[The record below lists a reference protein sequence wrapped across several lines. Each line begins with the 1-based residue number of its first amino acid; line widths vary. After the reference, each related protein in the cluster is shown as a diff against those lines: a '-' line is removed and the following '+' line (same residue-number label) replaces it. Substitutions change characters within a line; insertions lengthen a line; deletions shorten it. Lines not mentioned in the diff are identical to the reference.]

1 VIRTPVTRT
10 SIYGEN
16 VLAVAFVTRTDADT
30 FVRYVSHAPHASGAT
45 GVATLPQ
52 SADLATIITTVA
64 RYAGVG
70 GFGSIYDRDV
80 TPVLA
85 PHYTA
90 NMPHHPEPDAEAVH
104 RGGNYT
110 LFLAV

>member
-1 VIRTPVTRT
+1 MIRPPVVRT

-16 VLAVAFVTRTDADT
+16 VLAVAFVTRTEADT
-30 FVRYVSHAPHASGAT
+30 FVRYVSHAPRASGAT

-52 SADLATIITTVA
+52 ASDLATVVATVT

-70 GFGSIYDRDV
+70 GFGDRDV
-80 TPVLA
+80 TPMLT

-90 NMPHHPEPDAEAVH
+90 NHYPEPDAEAVH
-104 RGGNYT
+104 RGGNYV
-110 LFLAV
+110 LFLTV